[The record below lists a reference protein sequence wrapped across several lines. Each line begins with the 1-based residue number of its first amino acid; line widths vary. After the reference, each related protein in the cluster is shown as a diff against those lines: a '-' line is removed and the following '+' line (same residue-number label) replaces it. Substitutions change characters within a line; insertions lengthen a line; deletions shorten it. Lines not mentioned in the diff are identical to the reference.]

1 MRPRTDHKD
10 LEKYHEGLI
19 ICSACL
25 GGEIP
30 QKIMQQNLQA
40 AEDAILWFKGYLEM
54 ITTWNYNAMK

>member
-1 MRPRTDHKD
+1 MRPRTDRSE

-30 QKIMQQNLQA
+30 KRITAGQFAEAEEAIQPFVAGAPSKERNERQQ
-40 AEDAILWFKGYLEM
+40 
-54 ITTWNYNAMK
+54 